1 MAKSKAA
8 RNASK
13 KKKKKKPTRS
23 AGSARPGA
31 GRAAPERQSD
41 GPVHIKSVAHFE
53 QYLERPEPA
62 VVDFWATW
70 CVPCKMMAP
79 IFERVSRQF
88 KGQANF
94 LKVNTEELGA
104 ISNSFGIR
112 SIPTMVI
119 LVNGDVVDS
128 HVGVVADGSL
138 VKMTQRAIDKAQ
150 GVGFTDKLKRF
161 FGKGKTADTTQE
173 TPAEEGD

>member
-1 MAKSKAA
+1 MAKSKAS

-13 KKKKKKPTRS
+13 KKKKKSTGS

-31 GRAAPERQSD
+31 ARSTPTSQSD
-41 GPVHIKSVAHFE
+41 GPIHIKSVAQFE

-94 LKVNTEELGA
+94 LKVNTEDLGA

-119 LVNGDVVDS
+119 LLNSEVVDS

-150 GVGFTDKLKRF
+150 GIGLKGKLKRF
-161 FGKGKTADTTQE
+161 FGKGKSAETANE
-173 TPAEEGD
+173 SSSEKGD